1 MRQKITKW
9 AKIATI
15 EELLELDKKV
25 VDYVNSVTD
34 NSYKNSGTKHYFYN
48 ENLKPESDGYYYMP
62 ATNKLIESGLFD
74 GVELIENPH
83 E

>member
-25 VDYVNSVTD
+25 VDYMNTTTN
-34 NSYKNSGTKHYFYN
+34 NSYKKSGTKHYFYSS
-48 ENLKPESDGYYYMP
+48 NLKPESDGVYYMP

-74 GVELIENPH
+74 GVELIENLY